1 MGPMIVGARL
11 VAVHSCGDF
20 SATDFTS
27 PGSKTEVSIVCVPT
41 CSVDMD
47 KDVFYIRI
55 IQIIAEKSERFQSLV
70 VETTAVTHFR
80 IVVKCSDSHQG
91 TGQWVPAPIE
101 KHFGFTFELISVMIY
116 CT

>member
-1 MGPMIVGARL
+1 MIVGDRL
-11 VAVHSCGDF
+11 VAARCCGDF
-20 SATDFTS
+20 SSTDFTN

-41 CSVDMD
+41 RYVDMD

-55 IQIIAEKSERFQSLV
+55 IQIIAEKSERLQSLV

-80 IVVKCSDSHQG
+80 IVMRCSDAHQG
-91 TGQWVPAPIE
+91 TRQWVSAPME
-101 KHFGFTFELISVMIY
+101 KCFGFTFELISVMIY